1 MRSSDKIMENIENLR
16 EKLLRLI
23 QVKEDLVDP
32 EIIRASKMLDT
43 ALDEYY
49 SLFAGKY
56 RC

>member
-1 MRSSDKIMENIENLR
+1 MRGSDKIMENIENLR
-16 EKLLRLI
+16 EKLLSLI

-49 SLFAGKY
+49 SLFSGKY